1 MPFQAN
7 VYRVLIASPSD
18 VLEERNLIPFLIHEW
33 NTQFAVFYKTVF
45 LPVKWE
51 THTIPDMGGRPQEL
65 INNQIVSDSDIL
77 IGVFWSKLG
86 TDTGV
91 AISGTVEEIEEFLK
105 DSKKVMLYFSNKDI
119 PRNAIDFEQLK
130 KVDDFKAKCQSQG
143 LYHNY
148 DDLEQ
153 FKLLLSKHLTMYAQQ
168 NVSTHQ
174 QALTKDINKLTI
186 SIFNPENTEFQS
198 NVKVHKFPNFNES
211 KFIIDLKQKL
221 FSLIEQIH
229 EIPLP
234 SYTVNESPNES
245 FELAKLT
252 KSAFGTTSVALS
264 GIQRLHIIQKAKQ
277 LLNLDLEKDFFN
289 VGNLVKPSIRPVLPF
304 GSTTDSL
311 TGTDSEIQKHE
322 FINSFICKL
331 NELDSYTQLFNSL
344 GKFFSLPLVL
354 RNIGNTFN
362 ESIKVKLILPKETQ
376 LLSKSNFVQPEFNIM
391 KQFTKNIASLILE
404 PIAKSNI
411 LKYKYT
417 YLPTYTS
424 PIPKNLLNQSTEE
437 IQNEL
442 LSKFKRELSRI
453 YCFDT
458 YIENESLILVFEFD
472 ELKADENIWFPCHLL
487 FQSPSSFIINYEI
500 TSKNLSNKVIGTIE
514 CSI

>member
-1 MPFQAN
+1 MP
-7 VYRVLIASPSD
+7 ITS
-18 VLEERNLIPFLIHEW
+18 
-33 NTQFAVFYKTVF
+33 
-45 LPVKWE
+45 
-51 THTIPDMGGRPQEL
+51 
-65 INNQIVSDSDIL
+65 
-77 IGVFWSKLG
+77 
-86 TDTGV
+86 
-91 AISGTVEEIEEFLK
+91 
-105 DSKKVMLYFSNKDI
+105 
-119 PRNAIDFEQLK
+119 
-130 KVDDFKAKCQSQG
+130 

-198 NVKVHKFPNFNES
+198 NVKIHKFPNFNES

-221 FSLIEQIH
+221 FSLIEQIQ

-234 SYTVNESPNES
+234 SYTVNESANES

-264 GIQRLHIIQKAKQ
+264 DIQRLHIIQEAKQ

-289 VGNLVKPSIRPVLPF
+289 VGNLVQPSIRPVLPF

-391 KQFTKNIASLILE
+391 KQFTNNIASLILE
-404 PIAKSNI
+404 PVAKSNI

-437 IQNEL
+437 IQNIMYNL
-442 LSKFKRELSRI
+442 KCDI
-453 YCFDT
+453 
-458 YIENESLILVFEFD
+458 LIGSMD
-472 ELKADENIWFPCHLL
+472 
-487 FQSPSSFIINYEI
+487 QSFIKYLLIKFLCFLYALYKFL
-500 TSKNLSNKVIGTIE
+500 T
-514 CSI
+514 